1 MELWN
6 RLRYVLS
13 PQFDIYEQVSKVVR
27 GNVADIGFGTGF
39 GTHLLTSNAKSVIGY
54 EMDECGIRFA
64 EKVFPIPKLQFK
76 FGDIQKG
83 IDEEGYDFIIM
94 IDVIEHIKHDKQA
107 LLNVKKMLAKGG
119 TLILSTPNR
128 LSRYRKADTHIRE
141 YAPKELEGLLKTAF
155 VNVSMRTY
163 TLEPLVSGY
172 ENPLVAV
179 CRNELLGVADP
190 VIKKPVAEATGNP
203 L

>member
-13 PQFDIYEQVSKVVR
+13 PQFDIYEQVSKIVR

-39 GTHLLTSNAKSVIGY
+39 GTHLLTVNAHNVTAY
-54 EMDECGIRFA
+54 EMDECGLNFA

-83 IDEEGYDFIIM
+83 IDDGPYDFIVM

-107 LLNVKKMLAKGG
+107 LLNVKKMLNWNG
-119 TLILSTPNR
+119 TAIISTPNR

-141 YAPKELEGLLKTAF
+141 YGPKEFEGLLKTAF
-155 VNVSMRTY
+155 ASVNLRTY
-163 TLEPLVSGY
+163 KMEPLVSSY
-172 ENPLVAV
+172 ENPMVAV
-179 CRNELLGVADP
+179 CRNE
-190 VIKKPVAEATGNP
+190 E
-203 L
+203 